1 MFGGRQESEPKSSHW
16 GQASLPSTQLSQ
28 VTLFPSLPGAA
39 TFPLPLGQRCQA
51 QEPNYLRRPPPLR
64 TWGPSGGQTV
74 PGNRQDN
81 LERGKMVPTQSIP
94 ANKRPQKQSGGR
106 CHKML
111 EGIGS
116 RKGGGATQTSQS
128 QLYDDPGG
136 GQKSRLT
143 SDWLTPW
150 NSGNFSPPNPSLIN
164 LPSKK
169 KHTHTQPT
177 PSTPYPCLWAAAHLH
192 SW

>member
-1 MFGGRQESEPKSSHW
+1 
-16 GQASLPSTQLSQ
+16 
-28 VTLFPSLPGAA
+28 
-39 TFPLPLGQRCQA
+39 
-51 QEPNYLRRPPPLR
+51 
-64 TWGPSGGQTV
+64 
-74 PGNRQDN
+74 
-81 LERGKMVPTQSIP
+81 MVPTQSIP

-128 QLYDDPGG
+128 QLYDDPRGG

-164 LPSKK
+164 LPSKT
-169 KHTHTQPT
+169 HTHNLPPAPLTRASGLLRIYTVGENPPPT
-177 PSTPYPCLWAAAHLH
+177 EASHTPHSPRPQPCLRRPPHKF
-192 SW
+192 SPNKD